1 MELVRTGSADERRR
15 RLQLEQQTAELERQ
29 TAAASQEL
37 AATNLEI
44 AELRRAACAEDRE
57 VHVGGRPSDFAAR
70 ALEAR
75 LLEAAKAGDAD
86 AVGWAVAG
94 GASADAKETT
104 TRPASGLKLH
114 YPALVLAALRGNT
127 AVVETLVRLGA
138 DVNAWSSDSFSS
150 EVLTPLMAA
159 AQMGH
164 VDTVAALL
172 EGGAA
177 VDAVGSGGCT
187 ALEVAEA
194 NGHADVA
201 ALLWSELG

>member
-44 AELRRAACAEDRE
+44 AELRRADCAEDRE
-57 VHVGGRPSDFAAR
+57 EVGGRPSDFAAR

-114 YPALVLAALRGNT
+114 YPALVLAALRGDT

-194 NGHADVA
+194 NGHANVA
-201 ALLWSELG
+201 ALLWSKLG